1 MQRVFEWAWLSLYTL
16 LGLMFYAMY
25 APWLLLRRTVAGHA
39 KAQMSNGF
47 LLRLGLVLG
56 AIGKVESPVWF
67 HAVSVGE
74 MLTIVPLIKAFRSRH
89 PGIPALVTTVTE
101 AGQRAAIQALEG
113 TGCTVAY
120 FPLDVLPIVS
130 RVLFR
135 VNPRLFVFSENEI
148 WPAFLFVLE
157 KRGIPAVMV
166 NGRVSERSLR
176 WFSRLPLFRHALK
189 KVSVFSLQSRKD
201 YDRLVGFGIGPS
213 RLRFFGNLKV
223 DRALLAA
230 GQLLTPP
237 EVFTLK
243 AWKAKKGGFW
253 IVGGSTHKGEEEAL
267 LSALGMLLK
276 AGVQATLLLAPRHLE
291 RLASIESLLKEKRA
305 RYIRL
310 GMIGDTE
317 RLNKLDKDVVLI
329 DRMGTLFSAYSL
341 ADVAFVGGSL
351 VPKGGHNILEPLVLG
366 VPVLF
371 GEHTENIGEL
381 AQGVL
386 ELGLGKRLKDELALE
401 EELLSLARR
410 PESLK
415 EAACRCRAFI
425 LEHKGALEA
434 TAELLFELL
443 HEAGKAR
450 IKPRSSSDVR

>member
-1 MQRVFEWAWLSLYTL
+1 M
-16 LGLMFYAMY
+16 G
-25 APWLLLRRTVAGHA
+25 GHA
-39 KAQMSNGF
+39 KAAMSNGF
-47 LLRLGLVLG
+47 LFRLGLVLG
-56 AIGKVESPVWF
+56 TIGKVESPVWF

-120 FPLDVLPIVS
+120 FPLDVLPVVS
-130 RVLFR
+130 RVLSR

-189 KVSVFSLQSRKD
+189 RVSVFSLQSRKD
-201 YDRLVGFGIGPS
+201 YDRLVGFGISPS
-213 RLRFFGNLKV
+213 RLRFFGNLKL
-223 DRALLAA
+223 DRVLLTAD
-230 GQLLTPP
+230 QLLTPP

-243 AWKAKKGGFW
+243 AWKAKKGGLW

-267 LSALGMLLK
+267 LRALGVLLD

-317 RLNKLDKDVVLI
+317 RLDKDVVLI

-386 ELGLGKRLKDELALE
+386 ELGLGKRLKDEVALE

-415 EAACRCRAFI
+415 EAASRCRAFI

-434 TAELLFELL
+434 TAELLFELV
-443 HEAGKAR
+443 HEAGGAC

>member
-39 KAQMSNGF
+39 KAEMSDGF

-101 AGQRAAIQALEG
+101 SGQRAAIQALEG
-113 TGCTVAY
+113 TGCIVAY
-120 FPLDVLPIVS
+120 FPLDVLPFVS
-130 RVLFR
+130 RVLAK

-148 WPAFLFVLE
+148 WPALLFMLE

-166 NGRVSERSLR
+166 NGRVSEKSIRR
-176 WFSRLPLFRHALK
+176 FSRVPLFRHALK
-189 KVSVFSLQSRKD
+189 RVSVFSLQSRKD
-201 YDRLVGFGIGPS
+201 YDRFVGFGIDPS

-230 GQLLTPP
+230 AQLLTPP

-243 AWKAKKGGFW
+243 AWKAKKGGLW

-267 LSALGMLLK
+267 LRALGALLD
-276 AGVQATLLLAPRHLE
+276 AGIQATLLLAPRHLE

-305 RYIRL
+305 RYTRL
-310 GMIGDTE
+310 GAIGDAG
-317 RLNKLDKDVVLI
+317 RFDKDVVLI
-329 DRMGTLFSAYSL
+329 DRMGTLFSVYSL

-366 VPVLF
+366 VPMLF
-371 GEHTENIGEL
+371 GEHTENISEL

-386 ELGLGKRLKDELALE
+386 ELGLGKRLKDALALE

-415 EAACRCRAFI
+415 EAASRCRAFI

-434 TAELLFELL
+434 TTELLCELV
-443 HEAGKAR
+443 HGAGRAR
-450 IKPRSSSDVR
+450 IKPRSSLDVR

>member
-1 MQRVFEWAWLSLYTL
+1 
-16 LGLMFYAMY
+16 
-25 APWLLLRRTVAGHA
+25 
-39 KAQMSNGF
+39 
-47 LLRLGLVLG
+47 
-56 AIGKVESPVWF
+56 
-67 HAVSVGE
+67 
-74 MLTIVPLIKAFRSRH
+74 
-89 PGIPALVTTVTE
+89 
-101 AGQRAAIQALEG
+101 
-113 TGCTVAY
+113 VAY
-120 FPLDVLPIVS
+120 FPLDVLPVVS
-130 RVLFR
+130 RVLSR

-166 NGRVSERSLR
+166 NGRVSEKSLR
-176 WFSRLPLFRHALK
+176 RFSRVPLFRHALNR
-189 KVSVFSLQSRKD
+189 VSVFSLQSRKD
-201 YDRLVGFGIGPS
+201 YDRLVGFGIDPS

-230 GQLLTPP
+230 AQLLTPP

-243 AWKAKKGGFW
+243 AWKAKKGGLW

-267 LSALGMLLK
+267 LRALGALLD

-305 RYIRL
+305 RYTRL
-310 GMIGDTE
+310 GAIGDAG
-317 RLNKLDKDVVLI
+317 RFDKDVVLI
-329 DRMGTLFSAYSL
+329 DRMGTLFSVYSL

-366 VPVLF
+366 VPMLF
-371 GEHTENIGEL
+371 GEHTENISEL

-415 EAACRCRAFI
+415 EAASRCRAFI
-425 LEHKGALEA
+425 VEHKGALEA
-434 TAELLFELL
+434 TTELLCELV
-443 HEAGKAR
+443 HEAGGAS
-450 IKPRSSSDVR
+450 IKPRSSLDVR

>member
-1 MQRVFEWAWLSLYTL
+1 LQRVFEWAWLSLYTL
-16 LGLMFYAMY
+16 LGLMVYAMY
-25 APWLLLRRTVAGHA
+25 APWVLLRHTVAGHA
-39 KAQMSNGF
+39 RAALSNGF
-47 LLRLGLVLG
+47 LLRLGLIPG
-56 AIGKVESPVWF
+56 AIAKVESPVWF

-74 MLTIVPLIKAFRSRH
+74 MLTIVPLIRAFRSKH
-89 PGIPALVTTVTE
+89 PGIPVLVTTVTE

-120 FPLDVLPIVS
+120 FPLDVLPVVS
-130 RVLFR
+130 RVISR
-135 VNPRLFVFSENEI
+135 VNPRLFAFSENEI

-157 KRGIPAVMV
+157 KRGVPAVMV
-166 NGRVSERSLR
+166 NGRVSDRSLR
-176 WFSRLPLFRHALK
+176 RFSWVPLFRHALK
-189 KVSVFSLQSRKD
+189 RVSVFSLQSRKD
-201 YDRLVGFGIGPS
+201 YDKLVGFGIDPS

-223 DRALLAA
+223 DRVLLAA

-237 EVFTLK
+237 EVLTLT
-243 AWKAKKGGFW
+243 ACKAKKGGLW
-253 IVGGSTHKGEEEAL
+253 VVGGSTHKGEEEAL
-267 LSALGMLLK
+267 LSAFEALLD

-305 RYIRL
+305 RYTRL
-310 GMIGDTE
+310 GAIGDKKRFDE
-317 RLNKLDKDVVLI
+317 DIVLI
-329 DRMGTLFSAYSL
+329 DRMGTLFSAYRL

-386 ELGLGKRLKDELALE
+386 GLGLGKRLKDALALE

-415 EAACRCRAFI
+415 EAASRCRAFI

-434 TAELLFELL
+434 TAELLFELV
-443 HEAGKAR
+443 HEADGAR
-450 IKPRSSSDVR
+450 IKPGSSLDVR

>member
-1 MQRVFEWAWLSLYTL
+1 MV
-16 LGLMFYAMY
+16 
-25 APWLLLRRTVAGHA
+25 GHA

-47 LLRLGLVLG
+47 LFRLGLVPG

-113 TGCTVAY
+113 TGCIVAY
-120 FPLDVLPIVS
+120 FPLDVLPVVS
-130 RVLFR
+130 RVLSR

-157 KRGIPAVMV
+157 KRGVPAVMV

-176 WFSRLPLFRHALK
+176 RFSRVPLFRHAFK
-189 KVSVFSLQSRKD
+189 RVSVFSLQSRKD
-201 YDRLVGFGIGPS
+201 YDRLVRFGIDPS

-230 GQLLTPP
+230 AQLLTPP
-237 EVFTLK
+237 EVFSLK
-243 AWKAKKGGFW
+243 AWKAKKGGLW

-267 LSALGMLLK
+267 LRALGVLLD

-305 RYIRL
+305 RYTRL
-310 GMIGDTE
+310 GTIGDTE
-317 RLNKLDKDVVLI
+317 RFDKDVVLI
-329 DRMGTLFSAYSL
+329 DRMGTLFSVYSL

-351 VPKGGHNILEPLVLG
+351 VPKGGHNILEPLMLG

-386 ELGLGKRLKDELALE
+386 GLGLGKRLKDALALE

-415 EAACRCRAFI
+415 EAASRCRAFI

-434 TAELLFELL
+434 TAELLFELV
-443 HEAGKAR
+443 HEAGGVR
-450 IKPRSSSDVR
+450 IKPGSSLDVR

>member
-1 MQRVFEWAWLSLYTL
+1 LQRVFEWAWLSLYTL
-16 LGLMFYAMY
+16 FGLIFYAMY
-25 APWLLLRRTVAGHA
+25 APWLLLRHTVAGHA
-39 KAQMSNGF
+39 KTQMSNGF
-47 LLRLGLVLG
+47 LLRLGLVPS

-113 TGCTVAY
+113 TGCIVAY
-120 FPLDVLPIVS
+120 FPLDVLPVVS
-130 RVLFR
+130 RVLSR

-157 KRGIPAVMV
+157 KRGVPAVMV

-176 WFSRLPLFRHALK
+176 RFSRVPLFRHAFK
-189 KVSVFSLQSRKD
+189 RVSVFSLQSRKD
-201 YDRLVGFGIGPS
+201 YDRLVGFGIDTS

-230 GQLLTPP
+230 AQLLTPP
-237 EVFTLK
+237 EVFSLK
-243 AWKAKKGGFW
+243 AWKAKKGGLW

-267 LSALGMLLK
+267 LSALGVLLD

-305 RYIRL
+305 RYTRL
-310 GMIGDTE
+310 GTIGDTE
-317 RLNKLDKDVVLI
+317 RIDKDVVLI
-329 DRMGTLFSAYSL
+329 DRMGTLFSVYSL

-351 VPKGGHNILEPLVLG
+351 VPKGGHNILEPLMLG

-386 ELGLGKRLKDELALE
+386 ELGLGKRLKDASALE
-401 EELLSLARR
+401 EELLSLGRR

-415 EAACRCRAFI
+415 EASSRCRAFI

-434 TAELLFELL
+434 TAELLCDLV
-443 HEAGKAR
+443 HKAGGAC
-450 IKPRSSSDVR
+450 IKPGSSLDVC